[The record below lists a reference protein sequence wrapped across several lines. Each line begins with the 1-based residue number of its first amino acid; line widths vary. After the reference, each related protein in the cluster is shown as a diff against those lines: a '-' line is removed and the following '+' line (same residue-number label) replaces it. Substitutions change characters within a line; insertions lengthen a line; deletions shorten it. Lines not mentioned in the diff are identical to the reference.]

1 LTLDRKGE
9 IKRNNPSRPGLKR
22 SITDKFYKLIQAIT
36 TILAKQGKGGE
47 MANIETVGIVG
58 FGVMGAAIGLNAAS
72 SGYRVIYKELNDE
85 LVRTQYDRWVKGA
98 LEKRVAKGKMT
109 QSQMDQV
116 AGMISG
122 TASYGDL
129 APCDLVIE
137 AAVEKMDLKIQI
149 FKDLDAVCRPDAIL
163 VSNTSTFLIE
173 RLMASVSNPSRTAGL
188 HYFFPANINRL
199 VEVIRQKETSDG
211 TFDLLM
217 GFAEKNRKVPIAVKD
232 FPGFAINPV
241 FISSYMILDSFYGD
255 VYNAATL
262 EHISQQAL
270 GVRFGIMWVQNGSG
284 LGTCYHAAV
293 SMNEYLADTDVGYPA
308 VPEQLKTRFESG
320 TPWNLEDGPVV
331 DDPALLDDVR
341 DRLLGSI
348 FTISTHLIEKGV
360 VSMKDLELGI
370 CTSLAWP
377 KGPFSMMNALGMEE
391 TARLVKL
398 TVESGEFN
406 MPGAF
411 GAGIPSPWQL

>member
-1 LTLDRKGE
+1 M
-9 IKRNNPSRPGLKR
+9 
-22 SITDKFYKLIQAIT
+22 
-36 TILAKQGKGGE
+36 AK
-47 MANIETVGIVG
+47 IETVGIVG

-85 LVRTQYDRWVKGA
+85 LVRSMYGRWVKGA

-109 QSQMDQV
+109 AEEMDRI

-122 TASYGDL
+122 TANYEDL
-129 APCDLVIE
+129 ASCDLVIE

-149 FKDLDAVCRPDAIL
+149 FKDLDAVCRPDAIFA
-163 VSNTSTFLIE
+163 SNTSTFLIE
-173 RLMASVSNPSRTAGL
+173 RLMAAVSNPSRTAGL

-199 VEVIRQKETSDG
+199 VEVIRQKETSDE
-211 TFDLLM
+211 TFDALM
-217 GFAEKNRKVPIAVKD
+217 AFAEKNRKVAIAVKD

-255 VYNAATL
+255 AYNAATL
-262 EHISQQAL
+262 EQISQLAL
-270 GVRFGIMWVQNGSG
+270 KVRFGIMWVQNGSG

-293 SMNEYLADTDVGYPA
+293 SMNDYLADTDVGYPA
-308 VPEQLKTRFESG
+308 VPNQLKTQFESG
-320 TPWNLEDGPVV
+320 NPWNLEDGAVA
-331 DDPALLDDVR
+331 DDPALLDDVK

-377 KGPFSMMNALGMEE
+377 KGPFAMMNAVGMAEA
-391 TARLVKL
+391 ARLVKM
-398 TVESGEFN
+398 TVESGEFK
-406 MPGAF
+406 MPATF
-411 GAGIPSPWQL
+411 AGGVPSPWQL

>member
-1 LTLDRKGE
+1 M
-9 IKRNNPSRPGLKR
+9 
-22 SITDKFYKLIQAIT
+22 
-36 TILAKQGKGGE
+36 AKV
-47 MANIETVGIVG
+47 ETVGIVG

-85 LVRTQYDRWVKGA
+85 LVRAMYDRWVTGA

-109 QSQMDQV
+109 RQEMERV

-122 TASYGDL
+122 TASYQDL
-129 APCDLVIE
+129 AACDLIIE

-173 RLMASVSNPSRTAGL
+173 MLMASVSNPARTAGL

-199 VEVIRQKETSDG
+199 VEVIRQKKTSDE
-211 TFDLLM
+211 TFAALM
-217 GFAEKNRKVPIAVKD
+217 DFAEKNRKVPITVKD

-255 VYNAATL
+255 NTNVATL
-262 EHISQQAL
+262 EHISQLAL

-293 SMNEYLADTDVGYPA
+293 SMNDYLADTDVGYPA
-308 VPEQLKTRFESG
+308 VPDQLKSRFESG
-320 TPWNLEDGPVV
+320 KPWNLEDGPVA
-331 DDPALLDDVR
+331 DDPALLGVVK

-360 VSMKDLELGI
+360 VSIKDLELGI
-370 CTSLAWP
+370 CTALAWP
-377 KGPFSMMNALGMEE
+377 KGPFAMMNAMGMEE
-391 TARLVKL
+391 AARLVKL
-398 TVESGEFN
+398 TVESAAFK
-406 MPGAF
+406 MPQTF
-411 GAGIPSPWQL
+411 AGGVPAPWEL

>member
-1 LTLDRKGE
+1 MK
-9 IKRNNPSRPGLKR
+9 
-22 SITDKFYKLIQAIT
+22 
-36 TILAKQGKGGE
+36 
-47 MANIETVGIVG
+47 IETVGIVG
-58 FGVMGAAIGLNAAS
+58 FGVMGAAIGLNAAA

-85 LVRTQYDRWVKGA
+85 LVAAMYDRWVKGA

-109 QSQMDQV
+109 EQEMGEIT
-116 AGMISG
+116 AMISG
-122 TASYGDL
+122 TSSYADL

-149 FKDLDAVCRPDAIL
+149 FKDLDAACRPDAIL

-173 RLMASVSNPSRTAGL
+173 RLMDSVSNPSRTAGL

-211 TFDLLM
+211 TFEALM

-241 FISSYMILDSFYGD
+241 FISSYMILDSFYGQQAN
-255 VYNAATL
+255 VATL

-293 SMNEYLADTDVGYPA
+293 SMNDYLADTDVGYPA
-308 VPEQLKTRFESG
+308 VPDQLKSQFESG
-320 TPWNLEDGPVV
+320 APWNLEDGPVA
-331 DDPALLDDVR
+331 DDPDLADTVR
-341 DRLLGSI
+341 DRLLGNI
-348 FTISTHLIEKGV
+348 FTISTHLVEKEV
-360 VSMKDLELGI
+360 VSMNDLERGI
-370 CTSLAWP
+370 CTALAWP
-377 KGPFSMMNALGMEE
+377 KGPFSMMNALGLDEA
-391 TARLVKL
+391 ARLVAL
-398 TVESGEFN
+398 TVESGEYK
-406 MPGAF
+406 MPRTF
-411 GAGIPSPWQL
+411 AGGVPSPWPL

>member
-1 LTLDRKGE
+1 MGH
-9 IKRNNPSRPGLKR
+9 NRP
-22 SITDKFYKLIQAIT
+22 AN
-36 TILAKQGKGGE
+36 GKGGE

-85 LVRTQYDRWVKGA
+85 LVRAMYDRWVKGA
-98 LEKRVAKGKMT
+98 LEKRVAKGKLT
-109 QSQMDQV
+109 QTEMDRV
-116 AGMISG
+116 ANMISG
-122 TASYGDL
+122 TANYQDL
-129 APCDLVIE
+129 APCDLIIE

-149 FKDLDAVCRPDAIL
+149 FKEVDEVCRPDAIF
-163 VSNTSTFLIE
+163 VSNTSTFPIE
-173 RLMASVSNPSRTAGL
+173 RLMASVSNPHRTAGL

-199 VEVIRQKETSDG
+199 VEVIRQKATSEE
-211 TFDLLM
+211 TFDALM
-217 GFAEKNRKVPIAVKD
+217 AFAEKNRKVPIAVKD

-255 VYNAATL
+255 TYNAATL

-293 SMNEYLADTDVGYPA
+293 SMNDYLADTDVGYPA
-308 VPEQLKTRFESG
+308 VPDQLKAQFEAG

-331 DDPALLDDVR
+331 DDPALLTDVKNH
-341 DRLLGSI
+341 LLGSI

-360 VSMKDLELGI
+360 VSIKDLELGI
-370 CTSLAWP
+370 CTALAWP
-377 KGPFSMMNALGMEE
+377 QGPFALMNSLGME
-391 TARLVKL
+391 ASSRLVSQ
-398 TVESGEFN
+398 TVASGEFK
-406 MPGAF
+406 MPKTFASGV
-411 GAGIPSPWQL
+411 PSPWIW

>member
-1 LTLDRKGE
+1 
-9 IKRNNPSRPGLKR
+9 
-22 SITDKFYKLIQAIT
+22 
-36 TILAKQGKGGE
+36 
-47 MANIETVGIVG
+47 MATIETVGIVG

-72 SGYRVIYKELNDE
+72 AGYRVIYKELNDD
-85 LVRTQYDRWVKGA
+85 LVRSMYDRWVTGA

-109 QSQMDQV
+109 KQDMDQV

-122 TASYGDL
+122 TADFKDL
-129 APCDLVIE
+129 ASCDLVIE

-199 VEVIRQKETSDG
+199 VEVIRQKETSDD
-211 TFDLLM
+211 TFSALM
-217 GFAEKNRKVPIAVKD
+217 NFAQKNRKVPIAVKD

-241 FISSYMILDSFYGD
+241 FISSYMMLDSFYGD
-255 VYNAATL
+255 AYNVATL
-262 EHISQQAL
+262 EHISQLAL

-293 SMNEYLADTDVGYPA
+293 SMNDYLADTDVGYPA
-308 VPEQLKTRFESG
+308 VPEQLKAQFESG
-320 TPWNLEDGPVV
+320 KPWNLEDGPVAE
-331 DDPALLDDVR
+331 DPALLNEVKE
-341 DRLLGSI
+341 RLLGSI

-360 VSMKDLELGI
+360 VSIKDLELGI

-377 KGPFSMMNALGMEE
+377 NGPFGMMNAMGMADA
-391 TARLVKL
+391 ARLVKL
-398 TVESGEFN
+398 TVASGEFK
-406 MPGAF
+406 MPQTF
-411 GAGIPSPWQL
+411 AGDVPPPWTL